1 MSEKKTD
8 WGLYRKQY
16 QRRCIRFRKMNFNLE
31 KPDDVKM
38 LEWLDAQPEGVS
50 NYLKRLVAADAHL
63 TRKD

>member
-8 WGLYRKQY
+8 WVQYRKQY
-16 QRRCIRFRKMNFNLE
+16 QRRHIRFRKMNFNLE

-63 TRKD
+63 TRKV